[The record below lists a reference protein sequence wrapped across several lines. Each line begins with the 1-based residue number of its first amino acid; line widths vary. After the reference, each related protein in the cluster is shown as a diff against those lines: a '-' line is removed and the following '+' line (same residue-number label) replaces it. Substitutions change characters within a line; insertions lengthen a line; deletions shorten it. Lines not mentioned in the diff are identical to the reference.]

1 LVPPVDVERRAELHE
16 GAAIEHGDA
25 RGQRHRLV
33 LVVGDVD
40 RRDAELAVEPAQ
52 LHAHLR
58 SQAGVEI
65 GQRLVEEQGARLQH
79 ERAGQRHAL
88 LLAAG
93 ELAGAPRLQP
103 LEAHHAQRRRHA
115 LAHLRLAH
123 PASTCWNATA
133 PTNGGMTSGSTDR
146 VCTRPRPGKSQRGT
160 SSASGRAMTLP
171 RTTAAAPARNVLRV
185 ASRNSARCKKPARW
199 ASVGPSGPATATAS
213 TRTNG

>member
-103 LEAHHAQRRRHA
+103 LEAH
-115 LAHLRLAH
+115 

-146 VCTRPRPGKSQRGT
+146 VCTRPRPGKSQRAT